1 MTDVDLVYD
10 VEIPPFYSEVE
21 ELPDTEENVESS
33 SVGEL
38 TDEEIYDAI
47 LDQYVLP
54 WEVEELPDTEE
65 LPEDVPQNDSE
76 QSEQQDT
83 TIEVDP
89 QFQFTGDD
97 EFIIDSN
104 GNAIFMGDQSQMQNN
119 FANLLLDINMCGIE
133 IIYKYNLTMP
143 VMETKNIV
151 VESDW
156 IHNLKAS

>member
-10 VEIPPFYSEVE
+10 VEIPPFNSE
-21 ELPDTEENVESS
+21 EENVESS

-65 LPEDVPQNDSE
+65 LPEDAPQNDSE

-89 QFQFTGDD
+89 QFQFTGND

-104 GNAIFMGDQSQMQNN
+104 GNAIFMGD
-119 FANLLLDINMCGIE
+119 
-133 IIYKYNLTMP
+133 
-143 VMETKNIV
+143 
-151 VESDW
+151 
-156 IHNLKAS
+156 